1 MLWYERKLIE
11 ERALKR
17 ENSELPG
24 AGKADIGGPFQ
35 LVDHHKKECTNKDF
49 LGRWFLVYFGY
60 TFCPDICPEELEK
73 MGAIIKKLGELN
85 INVDL
90 WYLTSE
96 HTCLY
101 VLV

>member
-24 AGKADIGGPFQ
+24 AGMVDIGGPFQ
-35 LVDHHKKECTNKDF
+35 LVDHHKKERTDKDF

-73 MGAIIKKLGELN
+73 MGSVIKKLGEPN
-85 INVDL
+85 DL
-90 WYLTSE
+90 Y
-96 HTCLY
+96 
-101 VLV
+101 